1 MNNPIIDE
9 LEKQFK
15 KEELPQMN
23 PGDTVKVFVRIV
35 EGNKER
41 TQAFEGTIIKEH
53 GAGLNRTITV
63 RKVFQG
69 VGVERV
75 FLIHSPRID
84 KIQVLRK
91 GDVRRAKLYYLR
103 ERSGK
108 ATRIKEKI
116 EKDSHIHWYPGHI
129 AKAER
134 QLKEKLN
141 LCDVVI
147 EVLDARIP
155 FSSAYNNIESLL
167 GGKPRL
173 ILLNKADLADRNE
186 LKLFVQKI
194 KEQSSCAV
202 LVIDAKGAKDLNQVV
217 KKFWNCQNLK
227 FKLKWQKDFC
237 VVRLVQ
243 WLWACLMLVNQ
254 A

>member
-9 LEKQFK
+9 LEKQLK

-41 TQAFEGTIIKEH
+41 IQAFEGTIIKEH

-75 FLIHSPRID
+75 FLIHSPRLD

-116 EKDSHIHWYPGHI
+116 EK
-129 AKAER
+129 R
-134 QLKEKLN
+134 
-141 LCDVVI
+141 
-147 EVLDARIP
+147 
-155 FSSAYNNIESLL
+155 
-167 GGKPRL
+167 
-173 ILLNKADLADRNE
+173 
-186 LKLFVQKI
+186 
-194 KEQSSCAV
+194 
-202 LVIDAKGAKDLNQVV
+202 
-217 KKFWNCQNLK
+217 
-227 FKLKWQKDFC
+227 
-237 VVRLVQ
+237 
-243 WLWACLMLVNQ
+243 
-254 A
+254 